1 MSVTPVRAWQ
11 ETTAE
16 ILSASHEGQ
25 TTRRRSRNRGCYRR
39 RRGMRKVGF
48 LRPNNRRRSHRAN
61 LSQCTILV
69 TLVSSLLF
77 LAACSGI
84 SVPASSSS
92 SNPTGVVVTVSPA
105 TVRSS
110 RADLPKGHRSL
121 ARQDLLNRPLNPFDF
136 FADYS
141 DRLLVFRWVGQRS
154 DCFQSAS
161 YLMTPSPN
169 EVEPSTPLLAISVNA
184 SDEPSGEP
192 GKHQTKQH
200 LNRNTIGYAVKL

>member
-1 MSVTPVRAWQ
+1 LARNDGRNSQRQP
-11 ETTAE
+11 
-16 ILSASHEGQ
+16 
-25 TTRRRSRNRGCYRR
+25 RRSNHTAAIPKSRMLPAAKRDLCEPREGN
-39 RRGMRKVGF
+39 GF
-48 LRPNNRRRSHRAN
+48 LRPDNRRRSHRAN